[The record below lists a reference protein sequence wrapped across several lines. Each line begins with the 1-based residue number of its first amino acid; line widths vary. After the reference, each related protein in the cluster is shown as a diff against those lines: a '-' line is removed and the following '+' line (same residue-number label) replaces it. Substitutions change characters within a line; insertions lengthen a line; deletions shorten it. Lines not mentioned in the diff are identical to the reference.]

1 MPVQIPVMQEIEYK
15 TIPTEVDS
23 VPTVTSGKKKKDK
36 KKQKKSGGGNLDEDD
51 YVRKSKCRCAIM

>member
-1 MPVQIPVMQEIEYK
+1 MQEIEYK
-15 TIPTEVDS
+15 TISTEVDS

-36 KKQKKSGGGNLDEDD
+36 KKKQKKSDGGNLDDDD